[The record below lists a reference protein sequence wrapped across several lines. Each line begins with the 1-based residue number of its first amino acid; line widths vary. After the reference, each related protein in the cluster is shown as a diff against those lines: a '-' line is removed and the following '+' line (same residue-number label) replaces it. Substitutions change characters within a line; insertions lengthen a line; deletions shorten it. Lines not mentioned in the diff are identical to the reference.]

1 MNIYS
6 EINASSIP
14 GVGTS
19 TKTPSILY
27 VIKSR
32 TELDT
37 LGPLVEMCVAFMMKI
52 KESNKRKVDPQPVA
66 ESKLASH
73 YQAEENR

>member
-19 TKTPSILY
+19 TKTPFLY